1 MVNNVQRKTSRWLN
15 RETHDISEIQAH
27 KTGLRKSYISK
38 DRLNGDAALL
48 VVYPK
53 ASNAWEAEEQ
63 CRREIAALKQISH
76 PKLPRLWSIEEF
88 DYQIVLVMEEI
99 SGQPLSEIL
108 RFRQISVNDLEQVIR
123 QILDALEYLHEGVN
137 LGHGA
142 VTPENILFQKK
153 GREVHIALAGF
164 GSSRLNG
171 SSVENPLSIAVTP
184 GFLPKEQACN
194 PELTAEADL
203 HALGVSILCAMTRTS
218 PGDAARFVDS
228 KTGAVVVP
236 FQAYVRSLV
245 LALWVKRMVD
255 PVRPYRAAQEARDGL
270 DKLKA
275 DSERWAYRCLR
286 AAATGLMVSLVIL
299 PGAWIHQQIQIS
311 AREEENAE
319 VLHQADMA
327 YSAAVA
333 RRREEIR
340 RAEEQRKAEEE
351 QRKREQELA
360 VQRELSLNAQRVKET
375 GYCPGCNLQGADLS
389 SLDLGGANLQGAILV
404 GANLAS
410 TRLEGADLRGANL
423 ASANLGMAN
432 LKRADLSGSSL
443 KKTNLK
449 NSSVIEACFKGAD
462 LSSANLSGA
471 EMTNASFEMAR
482 VESALFGFF
491 PLRKGAIGPTGEVWY
506 GETITPPACR

>member
-27 KTGLRKSYISK
+27 KTGLRKSYISR

-76 PKLPRLWSIEEF
+76 PNLPRLWSVEES

-99 SGQPLSEIL
+99 LGQPLSEIL

-153 GREVHIALAGF
+153 GRDVHIALAGF

-194 PELTAEADL
+194 PELTAEADH

-255 PVRPYRAAQEARDGL
+255 IRRPYRSAQEARDGL

-275 DSERWAYRCLR
+275 ESQRWVYQSLR
-286 AAATGLMVSLVIL
+286 AAAVGLMVSLVVL

-311 AREEENAE
+311 VREEEYAE
-319 VLHQADMA
+319 VLAKADMA
-327 YSAAVA
+327 YSAAEA
-333 RRREEIR
+333 RMREAIR
-340 RAEEQRKAEEE
+340 RAEEQRKAAEAAA
-351 QRKREQELA
+351 REQQEKEQQLA
-360 VQRELSLNAQRVKET
+360 AQRELNRVKET
-375 GYCPGCNLQGADLS
+375 GYCPGCNLQGVDLS
-389 SLDLGGANLQGAILV
+389 SLDLGGANLQGATLA

-410 TRLEGADLRGANL
+410 ARLEGADLRGANL

-432 LKRADLSGSSL
+432 LKRADLSGSVL
-443 KKTNLK
+443 KKANLK
-449 NSSVIEACFKGAD
+449 NSSVIEACLEGAD
-462 LSSANLSGA
+462 LSSANFSGA
-471 EMTNASFEMAR
+471 EMTNASFERAR
-482 VESALFGFF
+482 IESALFGFF

-506 GETITPPACR
+506 GETTTPPACR